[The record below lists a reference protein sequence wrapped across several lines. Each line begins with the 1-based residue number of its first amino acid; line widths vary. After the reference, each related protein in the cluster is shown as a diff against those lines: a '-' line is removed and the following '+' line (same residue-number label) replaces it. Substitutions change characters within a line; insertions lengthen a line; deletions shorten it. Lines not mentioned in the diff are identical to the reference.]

1 MTWNKIIGQKKVKK
15 ILQRAIIDNRIAHAY
30 CFWGSEG
37 VGKEA
42 LAIEFAKTVNCHEP
56 IRRRGSIEACDTCHS
71 CRMFD
76 NLQHPNV
83 QFIFS
88 LPAGKSTDSKS
99 DSPYSKLD
107 DSQLDEIKEQITLKS
122 KDYYHK
128 IAVSGGT
135 QIKISSIREV
145 KRNLSM
151 SASVEG
157 RRCIIIIRADE
168 MTSESSN
175 AFLKTLEEPQE
186 NVTILMV
193 TSRHD
198 SILPTILSRCQQLH
212 CPPLADEE
220 IAESLVSLKGFEESE
235 ARLISA
241 FAQGSYSKALEF
253 HDEDMK
259 SLRQNVVNLLRT
271 ALKKNTYRLEL
282 SRGIDEIIKSKD
294 KRSNETFL
302 ILLIIW
308 FRDVQTIIMTGSRKH
323 VINIDQIEV
332 IRSFAKNF
340 KTKDINLVI
349 SVIEDAVTQSKRNVQ
364 AQLIFINLFIK
375 IRDILL

>member
-15 ILQRAIIDNRIAHAY
+15 ILQRAIIDKRISHAY
-30 CFWGSEG
+30 CFWGNEG

-56 IRRRGSIEACDTCHS
+56 RRGRGTIEACGTCNS

-76 NLQHPNV
+76 SLQHPNI

-128 IAVSGGT
+128 LAVTGGT
-135 QIKISSIREV
+135 QIKIASVREV

-175 AFLKTLEEPQE
+175 AFLKTLEEPQD
-186 NVTILMV
+186 NVTILLT

-220 IAESLVSLKGFEESE
+220 IAESLVNINGFDENE
-235 ARLISA
+235 ARLIAA
-241 FAQGSYSKALEF
+241 FAQGSYTKALEF

-259 SLRQNVVNLLRT
+259 SLRQNVVNMLRT
-271 ALKKNTYRLEL
+271 ALKKSMYRLEL
-282 SRGIDEIIKSKD
+282 SKGIDEIIKSKD
-294 KRSNETFL
+294 KRANETFL
-302 ILLIIW
+302 MLLIIW
-308 FRDVQTIIMTGSRKH
+308 IRDVQAYISTNSKKY

-340 KTKDINLVI
+340 QSKDLNAIITL
-349 SVIEDAVTQSKRNVQ
+349 IENAVTQSKRNVQ
-364 AQLIFINLFIK
+364 SQLIFINLFIK